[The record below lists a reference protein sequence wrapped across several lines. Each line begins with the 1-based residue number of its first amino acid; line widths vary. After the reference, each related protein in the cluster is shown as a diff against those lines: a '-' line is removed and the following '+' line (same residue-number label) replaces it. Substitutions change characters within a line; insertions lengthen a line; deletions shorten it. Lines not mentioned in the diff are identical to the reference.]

1 MNKITLLAVLAASLL
16 PTQSYASVDIT
27 DETFP
32 DYYFQSYVLSTF
44 DKDKDETL
52 SDAEIAAATTIKAN
66 NKKIVSLKGIEY
78 LTALTS
84 LSATN
89 NRIVSVDLSKNTEL
103 TTVNLS
109 TNKLTGIDL
118 SSLQK
123 LQTLDLRSN
132 PTLKSVNVGNNV
144 ALTSL
149 TLATDS

>member
-1 MNKITLLAVLAASLL
+1 MLMNKITLLAVLATSLL
-16 PTQSYASVDIT
+16 PTRSYASVDIT

-66 NKKIVSLKGIEY
+66 SKKIASLKGIEY

-89 NRIVSVDLSKNTEL
+89 NHIGRLEQKHRIDHCEL
-103 TTVNLS
+103 EH
-109 TNKLTGIDL
+109 
-118 SSLQK
+118 Q
-123 LQTLDLRSN
+123 QTHRNRLEW
-132 PTLKSVNVGNNV
+132 LKKTAN
-144 ALTSL
+144 A
-149 TLATDS
+149 